1 MSAFDEIVSSW
12 MEFFSAAVH
21 SSVGVCLGVQIATD
35 GSSE

>member
-35 GSSE
+35 ESSE